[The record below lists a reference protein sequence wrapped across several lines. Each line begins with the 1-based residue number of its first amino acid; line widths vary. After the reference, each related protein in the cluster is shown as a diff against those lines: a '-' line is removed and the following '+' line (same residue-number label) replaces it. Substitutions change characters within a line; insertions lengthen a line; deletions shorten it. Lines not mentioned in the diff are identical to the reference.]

1 MRAREHF
8 NGLLAFLQEQL
19 AGEEGFTLGYNAED
33 SAFIRFNQGRVR
45 QAGTVRQ
52 VYVTLALYRGL
63 RHAESKLALSGER
76 EADLPLLQ
84 QAVQQL
90 RAILPGLPDDPYL
103 RLNREAWRSES
114 SDAVAPQ
121 DAAAMAVQIS
131 ELAQGLDLVG
141 FLAAGPQYQGFASS
155 WGAFGWHVASSF
167 NLEFSL
173 FHGNAQAVKS
183 TYAGER
189 WDVEVFAGKLHGA
202 RQQLAYL
209 GRPLR
214 ALAPGDYRTYL
225 SPAAL
230 EELFGLFCWG
240 FGAQALASGGS
251 PLQRLFSGKA
261 ALSPMLSMDERIEGG
276 LAPAFTREGPRQAAT
291 LIRAG
296 QPGERLVSSRSAAE
310 YGLTA
315 NGACSGEYPLSL
327 RVHGGELEEGEGL
340 ARFTAMVRAD
350 LREDEPSR
358 LLARGIASLER
369 VTQEIDALRDR
380 QRDAD
385 AGAVAYLDLCTMV
398 ASGWIALRILH
409 RAGDDGVARRMKP
422 AAACFLA
429 ELPIRA
435 AATADLACLGADR
448 LEDFRSL
455 LD

>member
-155 WGAFGWHVASSF
+155 WGTFGWHVASSF

-189 WDVEVFAGKLHGA
+189 WDAEVFAGKLRGA

-214 ALAPGDYRTYL
+214 ALAPGDYRAYL

-261 ALSPMLSMDERIEGG
+261 ALSPLLSMDERIEGG
-276 LAPAFTREGPRQAAT
+276 LAPAFTREGPRQAVT

-327 RVHGGELEEGEGL
+327 RVHGGELEEGEVL
-340 ARFTAMVRAD
+340 ARLGSGLYIGNLWYCNFSDLPAGRLTGMTRFATFWVEDGEIQAPVSTMRFDDSLFSFFGEHLEALSRTPELLLPGGTYGARQTGSMALPGALLSRFT
-350 LREDEPSR
+350 LT
-358 LLARGIASLER
+358 L
-369 VTQEIDALRDR
+369 
-380 QRDAD
+380 
-385 AGAVAYLDLCTMV
+385 
-398 ASGWIALRILH
+398 
-409 RAGDDGVARRMKP
+409 
-422 AAACFLA
+422 
-429 ELPIRA
+429 
-435 AATADLACLGADR
+435 
-448 LEDFRSL
+448 
-455 LD
+455 

>member
-189 WDVEVFAGKLHGA
+189 WDAEVFAGKLHGA

-214 ALAPGDYRTYL
+214 ALAPGDYRAYL

-276 LAPAFTREGPRQAAT
+276 LAPAFTREGPRQAVT

-327 RVHGGELEEGEGL
+327 RVHGGELEEGEVL
-340 ARFTAMVRAD
+340 ARLGSGLYIGNLWYCNFSD
-350 LREDEPSR
+350 LPAGRLTGMTRFATFWVEDGQIQAPVNTMRFDDSLFDFFGAHLEALTREPELLLPTGTYGARQTGSMALPGALLSR
-358 LLARGIASLER
+358 F
-369 VTQEIDALRDR
+369 ALT
-380 QRDAD
+380 
-385 AGAVAYLDLCTMV
+385 L
-398 ASGWIALRILH
+398 
-409 RAGDDGVARRMKP
+409 
-422 AAACFLA
+422 
-429 ELPIRA
+429 
-435 AATADLACLGADR
+435 
-448 LEDFRSL
+448 
-455 LD
+455 

>member
-189 WDVEVFAGKLHGA
+189 WDAEVFACKLHGA

-214 ALAPGDYRTYL
+214 ALAPGDYRAYL

-261 ALSPMLSMDERIEGG
+261 ALSPLLSMDERIEGG
-276 LAPAFTREGPRQAAT
+276 LAPAFTREGPRQAVT

-327 RVHGGELEEGEGL
+327 RVHGGELEEGEVL
-340 ARFTAMVRAD
+340 ARLGSGLYIGNLWYCNFSDLPAGRLTGMTRFATFWVEDGEIQAPVSTMRFDDSLFSFFGEHLEALSRTPELLLPGGTYGARQTGSMALPGALLSRFT
-350 LREDEPSR
+350 LT
-358 LLARGIASLER
+358 L
-369 VTQEIDALRDR
+369 
-380 QRDAD
+380 
-385 AGAVAYLDLCTMV
+385 
-398 ASGWIALRILH
+398 
-409 RAGDDGVARRMKP
+409 
-422 AAACFLA
+422 
-429 ELPIRA
+429 
-435 AATADLACLGADR
+435 
-448 LEDFRSL
+448 
-455 LD
+455 

>member
-189 WDVEVFAGKLHGA
+189 WDAEVFAGKLRGA

-214 ALAPGDYRTYL
+214 ALAPGDYRAYL

-261 ALSPMLSMDERIEGG
+261 ALSPLLNMDERIEGG
-276 LAPAFTREGPRQAAT
+276 LAPAFTREGPRQAVT

-327 RVHGGELEEGEGL
+327 RVHGGELEEGEVL
-340 ARFTAMVRAD
+340 ARLGSGLYIGNLWYCNFSDLPAGRLTGMTRFATFWVEDGEIQAPVSTMRFDDSLFSFFGEHLEALSRTPELLLPGGTYGARQTGSMALPGALLSRFT
-350 LREDEPSR
+350 LT
-358 LLARGIASLER
+358 L
-369 VTQEIDALRDR
+369 
-380 QRDAD
+380 
-385 AGAVAYLDLCTMV
+385 
-398 ASGWIALRILH
+398 
-409 RAGDDGVARRMKP
+409 
-422 AAACFLA
+422 
-429 ELPIRA
+429 
-435 AATADLACLGADR
+435 
-448 LEDFRSL
+448 
-455 LD
+455 

>member
-189 WDVEVFAGKLHGA
+189 WDAEVFAGKLHGA

-214 ALAPGDYRTYL
+214 ALAPGDYRAYL

-276 LAPAFTREGPRQAAT
+276 LAPAFTREGPRQAVT

-327 RVHGGELEEGEGL
+327 RVHGGELEEGEVL
-340 ARFTAMVRAD
+340 ARLGSGLYIGNLWYCNFSDLPAGRLTGMTRFATFWVEDGEIQAPVSTMRFDDSLFSFFGEHLEALSRTPELLLPGGTYGARQTGSMALPGALLSRFT
-350 LREDEPSR
+350 LT
-358 LLARGIASLER
+358 L
-369 VTQEIDALRDR
+369 
-380 QRDAD
+380 
-385 AGAVAYLDLCTMV
+385 
-398 ASGWIALRILH
+398 
-409 RAGDDGVARRMKP
+409 
-422 AAACFLA
+422 
-429 ELPIRA
+429 
-435 AATADLACLGADR
+435 
-448 LEDFRSL
+448 
-455 LD
+455 